1 MATPDMQII
10 NLRIPATLK
19 QAIQE
24 AAQSNR
30 RSLNS
35 ELLIAL
41 EKAYENR
48 RLERDKSV
56 KNQ

>member
-1 MATPDMQII
+1 MATPDTQII
-10 NLRIPATLK
+10 NLRIPASLK

-24 AAQSNR
+24 AAQANR

-41 EKAYENR
+41 EQAYANPHS
-48 RLERDKSV
+48 ERDKLV